1 MGHFLQGKVFNTKM
15 KSHLESFWARQH
27 PRQIREARIFGGA
40 TNPSHLGEVVAMPR
54 EAGITTSKNGSNL
67 ANRDKE
73 IKTSRGKR
81 TSSKETLHLT
91 QSHSLEEEALFQE
104 EVRQ

>member
-1 MGHFLQGKVFNTKM
+1 MAV
-15 KSHLESFWARQH
+15 
-27 PRQIREARIFGGA
+27 
-40 TNPSHLGEVVAMPR
+40 PR
-54 EAGITTSKNGSNL
+54 EAGITTSKNGSNF

-91 QSHSLEEEALFQE
+91 QSHSSEEEALFQE
-104 EVRQ
+104 EVSSMLAKQAVEKTTPKGRSFL